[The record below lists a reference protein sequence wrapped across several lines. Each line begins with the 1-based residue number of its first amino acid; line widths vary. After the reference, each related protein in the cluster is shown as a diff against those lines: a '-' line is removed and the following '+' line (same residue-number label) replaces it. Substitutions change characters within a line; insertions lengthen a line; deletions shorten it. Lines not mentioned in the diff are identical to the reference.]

1 MDTANIPLYNSN
13 MDISKTTVAL
23 HPLKALLYLK
33 LLCVHPSLVISK
45 EKHAPYYDHLQVRL
59 YRIISYN
66 IAQLERKDVRMESM
80 MFMMIMRDLDG
91 VLSFSCTV
99 ASSPTFIPHALI
111 VFQIIRLP

>member
-45 EKHAPYYDHLQVRL
+45 EKHAPYYDHLQARL

-66 IAQLERKDVRMESM
+66 IA
-80 MFMMIMRDLDG
+80 
-91 VLSFSCTV
+91 
-99 ASSPTFIPHALI
+99 
-111 VFQIIRLP
+111 